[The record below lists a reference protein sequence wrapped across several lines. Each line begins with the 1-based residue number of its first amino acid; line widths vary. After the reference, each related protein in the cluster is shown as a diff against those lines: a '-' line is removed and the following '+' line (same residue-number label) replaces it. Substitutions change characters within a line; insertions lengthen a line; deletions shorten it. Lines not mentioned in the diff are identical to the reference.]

1 MHLLLWLLLLQISLS
16 SSSHYIPPDNY
27 LIDCGSPS
35 DSTVDGRSFFADPHR
50 TTVTVRPPSS
60 KIFARNQRPS
70 SDLPQIY
77 HTARIFTYP
86 SSYAFEI
93 RRKGTHMV
101 RLHFFPFEGDYNLSS
116 AVFSVH
122 ALGFSLLNEFSVA
135 ARSLVVKEYL
145 VDVKSDRLV
154 LCFVPSMGSYLAFVN
169 AIEVVS
175 MPDSLVPEIV
185 HMDGRLNYDN
195 FLSNQAL
202 EIVHRINMG
211 GPKITPLNDSLCRT
225 WIPDDGYLKTVSSA
239 ESKYF
244 GGPIVYHMTL
254 SNEIAPGR
262 VYRSAQVLRANEGS
276 NITWVFPVDLGY
288 KYFVRFH
295 FCDIVSLA
303 LNQLHFNV
311 YINGWCAYK
320 ELDLSNVTNGFLAY
334 PFYSDFIV
342 EPNARKELRISVG
355 ALDGNMVEKN
365 ALLNGLEI
373 WKLNNSMA
381 SLDGEPSSSFT
392 AMDGSGMKMGAAIEF
407 FGAIVLIMLA
417 IFPLVVILVKRMKA
431 RRQIGWT
438 RLAIDGE
445 KV

>member
-1 MHLLLWLLLLQISLS
+1 
-16 SSSHYIPPDNY
+16 
-27 LIDCGSPS
+27 
-35 DSTVDGRSFFADPHR
+35 
-50 TTVTVRPPSS
+50 
-60 KIFARNQRPS
+60 
-70 SDLPQIY
+70 
-77 HTARIFTYP
+77 
-86 SSYAFEI
+86 
-93 RRKGTHMV
+93 MV
-101 RLHFFPFEGDYNLSS
+101 RLHFFSFDEGDYNLSA
-116 AVFSVH
+116 AVFSVR
-122 ALGFSLLNEFSVA
+122 ALGFSLLNDFSA
-135 ARSLVVKEYL
+135 AAGSSIVKEYL

-154 LCFVPSMGSYLAFVN
+154 ICFVPSKGSHLAFVN

-185 HMDGRLNYDN
+185 HMDGRLNYDR
-195 FLSNQAL
+195 FLANQAL

-225 WIPDDGYLKTVSSA
+225 WITDDDYLKTLSSA

-244 GGPIVYHMTL
+244 GGPITYHTTL
-254 SNEIAPGR
+254 SNEIAPSR
-262 VYRSAQVLRANEGS
+262 VYRSARVLKANEGS
-276 NITWVFPVDLGY
+276 NITWVFPAELGY

-303 LNQLHFNV
+303 LNELYFNV

-320 ELDLSNVTNGFLAY
+320 ELDLSNVTHGFLAY

-342 EPNARKELRISVG
+342 EPNAGRELSISVG
-355 ALDGNMVEKN
+355 PLDGNMVTKN

-381 SLDGEPSSSFT
+381 SLDGEPSSSFGMG
-392 AMDGSGMKMGAAIEF
+392 MDGPGMKMGAAIEF
-407 FGAIVLIMLA
+407 FGAIMLIMLA
-417 IFPLVVILVKRMKA
+417 AFPLMVILMKRMKA
-431 RRQIGWT
+431 KREIGWT